1 MTLHTS
7 LGDIKLELYCDR
19 APKSCENFLALAAS
33 NYYDNTVFHR
43 NIKGAAPAALH
54 VPARA
59 RRAMAGSSIARG
71 RRSARRQPSRRGP
84 ASARANADTQPRVR
98 ACCLAGFMLQGGDPT
113 GTGKG
118 GDCPCTILRA
128 ASERNFALCER
139 HACGDMQIAPAL
151 RMLRHRRVVQAQ
163 QQSPTPSLASPT
175 NARTQA
181 RVSMGSTSRTK

>member
-71 RRSARRQPSRRGP
+71 RRLVYICSPSARQRR
-84 ASARANADTQPRVR
+84 
-98 ACCLAGFMLQGGDPT
+98 
-113 GTGKG
+113 
-118 GDCPCTILRA
+118 RA
-128 ASERNFALCER
+128 APACDAIGPWREGHLLLPTDKRPDQVLMAL
-139 HACGDMQIAPAL
+139 
-151 RMLRHRRVVQAQ
+151 
-163 QQSPTPSLASPT
+163 
-175 NARTQA
+175 
-181 RVSMGSTSRTK
+181 